1 MKKSFAIACVGFRQ
15 MLNDPMYI
23 VFTLGMPLVMTWA
36 MSFLPKVEGVYE
48 MASLG
53 VLVMFVALN
62 LINSASAIIEE
73 RHNGTWQRILCSPTS
88 YSSVF
93 AGYFIKLFVVAWVQA
108 LILLLSGKFLFGAPW
123 NSGYAEL
130 AVVLTVY
137 IFAMTGLRLFFASI
151 LKTQNQVQAVAT
163 GVVMVGTMLGDVF
176 FPLENP
182 SAIIKLIS
190 TISPQ
195 SWAAHALRDIMTKGA
210 SLSSLVTPMLWMVG
224 IGALLLT
231 AGVWRIKLER

>member
-1 MKKSFAIACVGFRQ
+1 MNKSLAIARVGFRQ
-15 MLNDPMYI
+15 LIADPMYL
-23 VFTLGMPLVMTWA
+23 VFTLGMPMVMTWA

-62 LINSASAIIEE
+62 LITSASAIIEE

-88 YSSVF
+88 YTAVMG
-93 AGYFIKLFVVAWVQA
+93 GYFIKLFVVAWVQA

-123 NSGYAEL
+123 NTGYAHL
-130 AVVLTVY
+130 VLVLTVY
-137 IFAMTGLRLFFASI
+137 IFSMTGLGLFLASI

-163 GVVMVGTMLGDVF
+163 GIVMLGTMLGGVF
-176 FPLENP
+176 FPMDNP
-182 SAIIKLIS
+182 SGIIKIIS

-195 SWAAHALRDIMTKGA
+195 AWAAHALKDI
-210 SLSSLVTPMLWMVG
+210 
-224 IGALLLT
+224 LT
-231 AGVWRIKLER
+231 AGVALSTLVVPLLWMTGIGAVLLAGGILRISTKR

>member
-1 MKKSFAIACVGFRQ
+1 MKKSLSIARVGFRQ
-15 MLNDPMYI
+15 MFTDPMYM

-62 LINSASAIIEE
+62 LITSASAVIEE
-73 RHNGTWQRILCSPTS
+73 KQNGTWQRILCSPTS
-88 YSSVF
+88 YSAVMG
-93 AGYFIKLFVVAWVQA
+93 GYFIKLFVVAWVQA

-137 IFAMTGLRLFFASI
+137 IFSMTGLGLFLASI
-151 LKTQNQVQAVAT
+151 LKTQSQVQAVAT

-176 FPLENP
+176 FPMENP
-182 SAIIKLIS
+182 SGIIKLIA

-195 SWAAHALRDIMTKGA
+195 AWAAHALRDIMTTGA
-210 SLSSLVTPMLWMVG
+210 DLVPLIVPMLWM
-224 IGALLLT
+224 IGTGAVLLT
-231 AGVWRIKLER
+231 AGVWRIKLDR